1 MTRRAEMEP
10 TLVLRGTTAAT
21 QRRRVLGH
29 AATTGRPLLL
39 HLQAP
44 PRRLP
49 RAGPAL
55 MLPSL
60 QVAGGALVAVL
71 GQLRRRVSDAQR
83 ALPEGF

>member
-10 TLVLRGTTAAT
+10 ALVQRGATAAS

-29 AATTGRPLLL
+29 AATTGRSLLL

-44 PRRLP
+44 PP
-49 RAGPAL
+49 PAGPAL
-55 MLPSL
+55 MFPSL

-71 GQLRRRVSDAQR
+71 GQLRRRVSDEER